1 MGYSDNAVW
10 DARTHNDRLA
20 ADDETHR
27 SARRHAE
34 AYATG
39 GDPGVTQEAFA
50 EFIGSPAHQER
61 RALLVCCKG
70 LIAGPVS
77 DAELLRMLLNGI
89 SDQQLAAVAR
99 EIRARY
105 TAAEYT
111 QTEIARVA
119 ETLMHEV

>member
-20 ADDETHR
+20 AEDETHR
-27 SARRHAE
+27 AARRHAE

-50 EFIGSPAHQER
+50 EFIQGHQHQER
-61 RALLVCCKG
+61 RALLADSSG
-70 LIAGPVS
+70 LIFGPAS
-77 DAELLRMLLNGI
+77 DAELLRMLLNGS

-99 EIRARY
+99 ELRARY
-105 TAAEYT
+105 IAAEYT